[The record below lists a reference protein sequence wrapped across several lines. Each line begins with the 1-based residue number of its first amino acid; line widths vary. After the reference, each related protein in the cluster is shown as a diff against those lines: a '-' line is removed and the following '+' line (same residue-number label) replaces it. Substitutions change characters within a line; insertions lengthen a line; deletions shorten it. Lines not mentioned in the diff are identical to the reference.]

1 MKNTGFKEFVSS
13 AFAGFSI
20 SLGCMIYMILT
31 NKVLGALFFT
41 VGLFMVLTRNYNLYT
56 GKVALLTDN
65 IKYIFNLVNIWLGN
79 LFGAAVMTIFTKY
92 SKLHYLV
99 ADAQVIVDAKLSQGY
114 LSSFILAILCGIIIY
129 LAVDTYKRLQDCG
142 KYIGLFVFIPL
153 FIICGFEHCVANM
166 YYILMAGELSIE
178 VVIFTIV
185 VTVGNAVGS
194 IVYKLF
200 EKIYQRWV

>member
-1 MKNTGFKEFVSS
+1 M
-13 AFAGFSI
+13 
-20 SLGCMIYMILT
+20 
-31 NKVLGALFFT
+31 LF
-41 VGLFMVLTRNYNLYT
+41 N
-56 GKVALLTDN
+56 
-65 IKYIFNLVNIWLGN
+65 IFNLVNIWLGN

-200 EKIYQRWV
+200 EKIYQR